1 MKRKMLKKAIISV
14 LAIAMAVTL
23 LPSAGNVDA
32 AAKAKLS
39 KKSVSLT
46 VGAKKTIKVTG
57 KSIKKVTW
65 KSSKKSVAAVK
76 KKGAKDSTKLFFS
89 GVLVLTA
96 ANLLVK
102 VIGLLFKIPM
112 SNKFGD
118 TMMGYYNSAYM
129 IYTVFYMVSTAGLPV
144 AVSIM
149 ISESRAKGKIRQIKR
164 VFWVTVGLFFAIGL
178 IGMAILFFGAE
189 SYSIN
194 GLKAEPTKYSIM
206 VIAPMLFFICISS
219 SIRGYF
225 QGFQQMVPTAVS
237 ELIESFCK
245 LAVGLVMAMYA
256 ADRYPGQHHI
266 IAAYAAVGLTVGAG
280 LSMLYL
286 VIAKLLFKQNRYTAE
301 FLEKCGGEDRR
312 VDPASK
318 ILKRL
323 AMIALPIT
331 ISSSVMS
338 LANLVDSVLVQRIL
352 QKGGLFFEAM
362 TQEQA
367 TQAYGNYT
375 TKAVSM
381 FNLPPV
387 LIYPISCSIIPLI
400 SAAREQGD
408 TKRVR
413 TILSS
418 ALRVSVL
425 IGAPCALGLVALSK
439 PILSLFFTKASEVDL
454 ATPLLRILAPSTF
467 FVCMLAVMTAILQS
481 SKKERL
487 PLVAMLAG
495 VVVKVIA
502 SFILIRIIGMPG
514 TPISTFVCYLVI
526 CSIDL
531 HFCCKY
537 AGLELNFTRD
547 FVRPIFC
554 AAICAL
560 SAFGAYT
567 LFSELHPGRIATLAS
582 IFVAAVVYVV
592 VIFVFKAITRDDVM
606 LIPKG
611 AKLCRVLEKLKLL
624 RD

>member
-1 MKRKMLKKAIISV
+1 
-14 LAIAMAVTL
+14 MAQ
-23 LPSAGNVDA
+23 
-32 AAKAKLS
+32 
-39 KKSVSLT
+39 
-46 VGAKKTIKVTG
+46 G
-57 KSIKKVTW
+57 KHDMN
-65 KSSKKSVAAVK
+65 

-89 GVLVLTA
+89 GVLVLTV

-149 ISESRAKGKIRQIKR
+149 ISESRAKGKLRQIKR
-164 VFWVTVGLFFAIGL
+164 IFWVTVGLFFVIGFV
-178 IGMAILFFGAE
+178 GMAILFFGAE
-189 SYSIN
+189 PYSIN
-194 GLKAEPTKYSIM
+194 GLKAEPTKYCIM

-245 LAVGLVMAMYA
+245 LAVGIVMAMYA

-286 VIAKLLFKQNRYTAE
+286 VIAKLLFKQSRYTAE
-301 FLEKCGGEDRR
+301 FLEKCGGENTS
-312 VDPASK
+312 VDPSSK
-318 ILKRL
+318 LLKRL
-323 AMIALPIT
+323 VMIALPIT

-352 QKGGLFFEAM
+352 QQGGVFFDAM
-362 TQEQA
+362 GQEQA
-367 TQAYGNYT
+367 TQVYGNYT

-408 TKRVR
+408 KDRVR

-418 ALRVSVL
+418 SLRVAVI
-425 IGAPCALGLVALSK
+425 IGAPCALGLVALAK
-439 PILSLFFTKASEVDL
+439 PILSLFFTNAVEVDM
-454 ATPLLRILAPSTF
+454 ATPLLRILAPSSF

-487 PLVAMLAG
+487 PLVAMLCG
-495 VVVKVIA
+495 VVVKIAA
-502 SFILIRIIGMPG
+502 SFILIRIIGMTG
-514 TPISTFVCYLVI
+514 TPISTFVCYLTI
-526 CSIDL
+526 CTIDL
-531 HFCCKY
+531 HFCRKY
-537 AGLELNFTRD
+537 AGLRVDFIRD
-547 FVRPIFC
+547 FVRPILC
-554 AAICAL
+554 AAVCAAA
-560 SAFGAYT
+560 AFGSHT
-567 LFSELHPGRIATLAS
+567 LFSAIHPGRVATFGA
-582 IFVAAVVYVV
+582 IFIAAVVYLV
-592 VIFVFKAITRDDVM
+592 VIFLFRAITRDDIL

-611 AKLCRVLEKLKLL
+611 EKLCRVLEKLKLL
-624 RD
+624 RA